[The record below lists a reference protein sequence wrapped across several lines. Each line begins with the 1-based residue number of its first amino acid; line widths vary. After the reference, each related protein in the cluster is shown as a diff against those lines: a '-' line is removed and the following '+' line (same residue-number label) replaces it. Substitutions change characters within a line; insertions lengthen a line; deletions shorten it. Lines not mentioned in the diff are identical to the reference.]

1 MKIILDE
8 RETALYDKCAST
20 ISYTLNKPGN
30 PTVQLSK
37 RVLHLG
43 DALITSDDDKELII
57 VERKSLQ
64 DLLASIKDGRYEEQ
78 SYRLIHS
85 SGHLPHHIVYVI
97 EGIMNQLKSFAEKKM
112 VYSAITSLNMFKGFS
127 VIRTSSVQET
137 AEWIALTTDK
147 IGRELGKGR
156 TLWKY
161 NTLSETCI
169 ENIVVNQSNG
179 VDSQDIKNSIVSTQ
193 VVEQHPVSYC
203 NFVKKVKKDNI
214 TPENWGE
221 IVLCQ
226 IPGISSVSAIAIMKK
241 FQSISHLIQVV
252 KENPDCLDEIVCV
265 SSGNKLRKL
274 GKNVKQNVISFL
286 LYSGVSENENP

>member
-85 SGHLPHHIVYVI
+85 SGHVPHHIVYVI

-137 AEWIALTTDK
+137 AEWIALTSDK
-147 IGRELGKGR
+147 MGREYAKGR
-156 TLWKY
+156 FLW
-161 NTLSETCI
+161 TP
-169 ENIVVNQSNG
+169 
-179 VDSQDIKNSIVSTQ
+179 Q
-193 VVEQHPVSYC
+193 VVCTTEQSTVENTVLPPEPQPLAYC
-203 NFVKKVKKDNI
+203 SVVKKVKKDNI

-226 IPGISSVSAIAIMKK
+226 IPGISSVSAVSIMKR
-241 FQSISHLIQVV
+241 FQSLSHLIQEVR
-252 KENPDCLDEIVCV
+252 ENPGCLDTIMCE
-265 SSGNKLRKL
+265 SGDKKPRKL
-274 GKNVKQNVISFL
+274 GKNVIENIRSFL
-286 LYSGVSENENP
+286 LYSGRDINNSVEVSESIS